1 MIAIKNPRWSAK
13 WTRSRLVWI
22 CCIVLLVA
30 LLGAF
35 AARPAT
41 VLSVNGDA
49 LEQSVG
55 HGLHA
60 PPPCDHLTGS
70 TWECLAS
77 DPQLLSVTDLRVTVD
92 SFGCW
97 TAVRSE
103 GGTERRS
110 GCVTIVDYF

>member
-1 MIAIKNPRWSAK
+1 MLRRRVPKV
-13 WTRSRLVWI
+13 TRSRLVWI
-22 CCIVLLVA
+22 CGIVLLVV
-30 LLGAF
+30 LLGMF

-41 VLSVNGDA
+41 LLSMNGNA

-55 HGLHA
+55 AALHTSS
-60 PPPCDHLTGS
+60 PCDHLTGA
-70 TWECLAS
+70 TWECLAP
-77 DPQLLSVTDLRVTVD
+77 DPQLLSVTNLRVTVD

-110 GCVTIVDYF
+110 GCVTIVDYL